1 MQDPAYDDIRA
12 LIDSIAPDSL
22 YADDGSVDQA
32 AFSEM
37 IDALLAADAYYQA
50 LGTAIGT
57 EGYADD
63 ADVSAGD
70 VAQSALIAAVIK
82 EVSLSLPF
90 GYSDTG
96 TYLYD
101 LLTVPMTPEPTAAF
115 EMPLMT
121 PGSGYLSNLLAAA
134 GLTFS

>member
-22 YADDGSVDQA
+22 YADDGNVDQA
-32 AFSEM
+32 AFIEM
-37 IDALLAADAYYQA
+37 IDALLAADAYYQE
-50 LGTAIGT
+50 LGTAIGAG
-57 EGYADD
+57 GYAAD

-70 VAQSALIAAVIK
+70 VAQSALIGAVIYA
-82 EVSLSLPF
+82 VSQSLP
-90 GYSDTG
+90 GPYIDTG

-101 LLTVPMTPEPTAAF
+101 LLTDPDTAEPSGFT
-115 EMPLMT
+115 MPDME
-121 PGSGYLSNLLAAA
+121 SGYLGNLLAAA